1 MAKNKA
7 SMWPWLA
14 LAVGIVL
21 VDQLTKWLILGNY
34 RLGDS
39 TYVTSFFNIVRAHN
53 TGAAFSFLANA
64 GGWQRSFFI
73 GLSAVIV
80 MFILWMLRS
89 HANQKLFC
97 FALSCILAGAIGNNL
112 IDRVVHG
119 YVVDFLD
126 FHWRFLAGIFHG
138 GHFPA
143 FNVADM
149 AITAGAAALIL
160 DEILRVRKSR

>member
-1 MAKNKA
+1 
-7 SMWPWLA
+7 
-14 LAVGIVL
+14 
-21 VDQLTKWLILGNY
+21 
-34 RLGDS
+34 
-39 TYVTSFFNIVRAHN
+39 
-53 TGAAFSFLANA
+53 
-64 GGWQRSFFI
+64 
-73 GLSAVIV
+73 

-126 FHWRFLAGIFHG
+126 LHWRFLAGIFHG

>member
-1 MAKNKA
+1 MAKSKA

-14 LAVGIVL
+14 LAAGIVL
-21 VDQLTKWLILGNY
+21 LDQLTKWLIIGHY

-39 TYVTSFFNIVRAHN
+39 TYVTSFFNVVRVHN
-53 TGAAFSFLANA
+53 SGAAFSFLANA
-64 GGWQRSFFI
+64 GGWQRWFFI
-73 GLSAVIV
+73 GLSVAVVIFV
-80 MFILWMLRS
+80 LWMLRS
-89 HANQKLFC
+89 HANQKLFS
-97 FALSCILAGAIGNNL
+97 FALACILAGAIGNNL

-126 FHWRFLAGIFHG
+126 FHWRFLAGIFPG

-149 AITAGAAALIL
+149 AITAGALALIL
-160 DEILRVRKSR
+160 DEILRVRKSK